1 MRDIV
6 FLKSKIS
13 YTTSYVYIDRGWLKS
28 KRVNNNFTSRAKS
41 NMLNIILCILNLKNN
56 ILSYYSKALMQ
67 LCKLNTL
74 QA

>member
-56 ILSYYSKALMQ
+56 ILPYYSKSLMQ